1 MRTKERQVSHRSDRF
16 EELFRK
22 YRPIVEILHKKYY
35 LRDYDLDDWLQE
47 GRIVFNKCLK
57 TYDKDKGT
65 TIGILF
71 KRSFE
76 NRICSLLRAQH
87 AQKRKAQVDACSL
100 EEKLLQEGNRFLTDH
115 NRCAETAETY
125 LFVNESLAEYPKS
138 LSSLE
143 RMVIMNYL
151 KGLELDQIAAQEKLP
166 YKKIKSA
173 FSRGRTKLI
182 ALIKGV

>member
-1 MRTKERQVSHRSDRF
+1 M
-16 EELFRK
+16 
-22 YRPIVEILHKKYY
+22 
-35 LRDYDLDDWLQE
+35 
-47 GRIVFNKCLK
+47 
-57 TYDKDKGT
+57 
-65 TIGILF
+65 
-71 KRSFE
+71 
-76 NRICSLLRAQH
+76 
-87 AQKRKAQVDACSL
+87 
-100 EEKLLQEGNRFLTDH
+100 TDH

-125 LFVNESLAEYPKS
+125 LFVNESLAEYPKN

-166 YKKIKSA
+166 YEKIKSA

>member
-57 TYDKDKGT
+57 TYDQDKGT
-65 TIGILF
+65 TLGILF

-100 EEKLLQEGNRFLTDH
+100 EEKLSQEGNRFLTDH

-125 LFVNESLAEYPKS
+125 LFVNESLAAYPKN

-151 KGLELDQIAAQEKLP
+151 KGLELDQIAALEKLP
-166 YKKIKSA
+166 YEKIKSA

>member
-1 MRTKERQVSHRSDRF
+1 MPARW
-16 EELFRK
+16 
-22 YRPIVEILHKKYY
+22 KK
-35 LRDYDLDDWLQE
+35 
-47 GRIVFNKCLK
+47 
-57 TYDKDKGT
+57 
-65 TIGILF
+65 
-71 KRSFE
+71 
-76 NRICSLLRAQH
+76 A
-87 AQKRKAQVDACSL
+87 
-100 EEKLLQEGNRFLTDH
+100 LQEGNRFLTDH

-166 YKKIKSA
+166 YENKSA

>member
-47 GRIVFNKCLK
+47 GRIVFNKCL
-57 TYDKDKGT
+57 
-65 TIGILF
+65 

-166 YKKIKSA
+166 YEKIKSA